1 MTRRAAS
8 ARLVVP
14 VGESDHA
21 LGPETALVTLGEYG
35 EYQGPARGQAYPI
48 IKALLGRLGRRVR
61 FVFRNFPLATIHP
74 HAEGAA
80 EAAEA
85 AGAQGRFWAMHDVL
99 FENQEA
105 LGGEDLVGYASALGL
120 DDFRFVGDLTEHV
133 HATRV
138 REDFKGG
145 VRSGVN
151 GTPTFFIN
159 EGRHYGPFFLDNLL
173 EAVEA
178 EIAATTGRDRS
189 DPPSQHHLRLAR

>member
-1 MTRRAAS
+1 MTHKAAS
-8 ARLVVP
+8 ARLLVP
-14 VGESDHA
+14 IGESDHT
-21 LGPETALVTLGEYG
+21 LGPETAPVTLVEYG
-35 EYQGPARGQAYPI
+35 DYPCPACGAAYPV
-48 IKALLGRLGRRVR
+48 IKALLDRLGRRVR

-120 DDFRFVGDLTEHV
+120 DESRFVGELTEHV
-133 HATRV
+133 HAARV
-138 REDFKGG
+138 RADFMGG
-145 VRSGVN
+145 VRAGVN

-159 EGRHYGPFFLDNLL
+159 EGRYDGPSDLDSLL
-173 EAVEA
+173 AAVEV
-178 EIAATTGRDRS
+178 EIAGATGTD
-189 DPPSQHHLRLAR
+189 L

>member
-1 MTRRAAS
+1 MRRRAAS

-14 VGESDHA
+14 VRESDHV
-21 LGPETALVTLGEYG
+21 LGPETAPVTLVEYG
-35 EYQGPARGQAYPI
+35 DYQCPSCGQAYPI
-48 IKALLGRLGRRVR
+48 IKALLHRVGRQVR

-74 HAEGAA
+74 DAEGAA

-105 LGGEDLVGYASALGL
+105 LGGADLVGYASALGL
-120 DDFRFVGDLTEHV
+120 DESRFAEELTEHV

-138 REDFKGG
+138 REDFTGG

-159 EGRHYGPFFLDNLL
+159 EGRHDGPYDFENLL
-173 EAVEA
+173 RALEV
-178 EIAATTGRDRS
+178 EIAAATGS
-189 DPPSQHHLRLAR
+189 D

>member
-14 VGESDHA
+14 VGESDHT
-21 LGPETALVTLGEYG
+21 LGPETAQVTLVEYG
-35 EYQGPARGQAYPI
+35 DYQCPACGEAYPI
-48 IKALLGRLGRRVR
+48 VKELLARLGQRVR

-85 AGAQGRFWAMHDVL
+85 ARAQGQFWPMHDLL
-99 FENQEA
+99 FEHQEA
-105 LGGEDLVGYASALGL
+105 LGDEDLVGYGSALGL
-120 DDFRFVGDLTEHV
+120 DESRFVGELTEHV
-133 HATRV
+133 HAVRV
-138 REDFKGG
+138 REDFMGG

-159 EGRHYGPFFLDNLL
+159 EERHDGPFDLDNLL
-173 EAVEA
+173 GAIEVE
-178 EIAATTGRDRS
+178 IGAATARDGFDHSTR
-189 DPPSQHHLRLAR
+189 HHPRRA